1 MLTQGAVLHAGYRVL
16 DKIAQGEIGEVYKAE
31 RVASGELC
39 VLKVLNPELMAD
51 TLLVERFKAEAK
63 RASTFRHPNVVRIE
77 DAGEAEDGRPFVVME
92 YVPGENLRQ
101 MMARE
106 GRLPVL
112 RACFIARQVATA
124 LEAAHAW
131 GIVHQH
137 VTPGNIMVVEAP
149 GGLQVNLLGCCIARI
164 KEDRRRDVGGVALTR
179 RGHLMGAPE
188 YFSPEMASGRRGNE
202 LDGRSDI
209 YSLGVV
215 LYQMLSG
222 ELPFE
227 SKSATMGTLLEHLLV
242 PPKSVSLCCPDLPG
256 ELGSLVM
263 KMLEKKPESRP
274 ANARIVVEELESV
287 ESLLCQ
293 ASAMAPGGPS
303 LSQARE
309 GVAEVVLFRTSTLP
323 GVVPRPGRDEATLPP
338 DSEAHELGPLVGIQ
352 FDTETSE
359 APGLPPQHPEVR
371 PWPAVQKA
379 RRRWLRWAAGVAMAA
394 LSLAFAGWFLAP
406 LRSKLIPHSEPSQ
419 SAPQR
424 PFPGG
429 TGGLGQTGQATGL
442 PPHRPSAPPDT
453 RLLGG
458 TSSASEPTPQSA
470 GARPGA
476 HPSQDQNTPSRQA
489 GAPDRLVSEQG
500 AQHRPSANLA
510 TMRALTAEGD
520 GFLRRGEYDRAI
532 QSYSKALRLD
542 PTSAGLRAR
551 IQRAR
556 TAKAAEEK
564 YLNN

>member
-51 TLLVERFKAEAK
+51 SLLVERFRAEAK
-63 RASTFRHPNVVRIE
+63 RACTFRHPNVVRIE
-77 DAGEAEDGRPFVVME
+77 ETGEAEDGRPFVVME
-92 YVPGENLRQ
+92 CVPGENLQQ

-106 GRLPVL
+106 GRLPVS

-149 GGLQVNLLGCCIARI
+149 GGPQVNLLGCCIARI

-179 RGHLMGAPE
+179 RGQLMGVPE

-202 LDGRSDI
+202 LDARSDI

-215 LYQMLSG
+215 LYQMLCG

-242 PPKSVSLCCPDLPG
+242 PPKAVSLCCPDLPG

-274 ANARIVVEELESV
+274 ANARIVVEKLESV

-293 ASAMAPGGPS
+293 AAMAPGVPS

-309 GVAEVVLFRTSTLP
+309 AVAEVVLFGTSTPLE
-323 GVVPRPGRDEATLPP
+323 VVPRPGRDEATPPP
-338 DSEAHELGPLVGIQ
+338 DSEAQAPGPLVGIQ
-352 FDTETSE
+352 FDTERFD
-359 APGLPPQHPEVR
+359 ALGLPPQRPEAR
-371 PWPAVQKA
+371 PWPVVQKA
-379 RRRWLRWAAGVAMAA
+379 RRRWLRWATGVAMAA
-394 LSLAFAGWFLAP
+394 LSLAFAGWFLVP
-406 LRSKLIPHSEPSQ
+406 LRSKLIPYSEPSQ
-419 SAPQR
+419 SAPRR
-424 PFPGG
+424 PLPGVRS
-429 TGGLGQTGQATGL
+429 GLGENGQATRL
-442 PPHRPSAPPDT
+442 PPHQPSAPPET
-453 RLLGG
+453 HPLGG
-458 TSSASEPTPQSA
+458 TSSASEPTPQPA
-470 GARPGA
+470 GARRGPRV
-476 HPSQDQNTPSRQA
+476 SQDQNTPSHQA
-489 GAPDRLVSEQG
+489 GGPDRFVSEQG
-500 AQHRPSANLA
+500 AEQRPSANLA
-510 TMRALTAEGD
+510 TVRALTAEGD

-542 PTSAGLRAR
+542 PASAGLRAR